1 MAVLALPWFQ
11 PIKKDESMNAS
22 IKIGDSLAVPIQFYN
37 PDLNQGFV
45 ITDEMSITAQIV
57 NSSNEVIA
65 TPVITAYSDQTV
77 DAGFI
82 LLEVPASKTRLWKVG
97 TAQMDIKLEING
109 NVRHS
114 QNIQFRIERSITP

>member
-1 MAVLALPWFQ
+1 MQ
-11 PIKKDESMNAS
+11 MIIKS
-22 IKIGDSLAVPIQFYN
+22 GDSFAVPIQFIILN
-37 PDLNQGFV
+37 SNQGFM

-97 TAQMDIKLEING
+97 TAQLDLKLEING